1 MHIIHD
7 PAAPAAPEISFGD
20 FLKVDIR
27 AGTIRSCSPFPAAR
41 KPSFILTIDF
51 GPAIGLRKS
60 AAQVTDHYTPDDL
73 VGRQIVAVVNFP
85 ARQIGPVMSEVL
97 ILGCADESGA
107 VLLAGA
113 DAEVPDGARLA

>member
-60 AAQVTDHYTPDDL
+60 AAQVTDRYTPDDL
-73 VGRQIVAVVNFP
+73 VGRQIMAVVNFP

-97 ILGCADESGA
+97 ILGFADDSGA